1 MKAGIWRLSLA
12 AFVVAVLAASGPGAQ
27 AQPGRG
33 KGKGPVVP
41 GQRLAGVLGKLA
53 EPGSLPEYYLWDEV
67 TGTRSTPFKPGFR
80 MPKKDKK
87 GDAITLGSS
96 VELYCSTVNSV
107 GQCDYVSTTDSTVLL
122 PAYAPPNS
130 GANMVSQ
137 KILFVYI
144 DMTSCGL
151 PLDTQYV
158 DPDTKQAMPLLR
170 ETIFGPKGDGEGGHA
185 RYMERCSYG
194 SYVFD
199 PVGSNIMVVPIYGDQ
214 CLPYQGNPTP
224 CDAYGMA
231 DKADEEIDAWIGGEW
246 SLYTRLLHNEGLRHA
261 RQWRNGQLQE
271 YGDFSSL
278 MGLGDACP
286 SSAETSHVKLGWS
299 SPAVSINTGA
309 SGGGLTSAA
318 LPLGGLVAFNLPAT
332 YVSGLGN
339 HIRIVPDWLW
349 LPNSPTS
356 SATNLYIDLRVAK
369 QYTADAQINSHA
381 ADGPDYVYADKFNI
395 HTVLTIKDAEAS
407 GRGRDAERSRA
418 LT

>member
-1 MKAGIWRLSLA
+1 M
-12 AFVVAVLAASGPGAQ
+12 VAVLAASGPGAQ

-67 TGTRSTPFKPGFR
+67 TGIRSTPFKPGFR
-80 MPKKDKK
+80 MPKKDRK

-130 GANMVSQ
+130 ANMVSR

-158 DPDTKQAMPLLR
+158 DPDTKQAMPMLVVY
-170 ETIFGPKGDGEGGHA
+170 IFPSAVHVYDKDVKGSGLCGW
-185 RYMERCSYG
+185 
-194 SYVFD
+194 
-199 PVGSNIMVVPIYGDQ
+199 
-214 CLPYQGNPTP
+214 QGNGLVP
-224 CDAYGMA
+224 GNRV
-231 DKADEEIDAWIGGEW
+231 WLHGGSF
-246 SLYTRLLHNEGLRHA
+246 SLGRPFSMIHELLHNEGLHHA

-309 SGGGLTSAA
+309 SGAGLTSAA
-318 LPLGGLVAFNLPAT
+318 LPLGAVVAFNLPAT

-339 HIRIVPDWLW
+339 HIRVVPDWLW

-369 QYTADAQINSHA
+369 QYTANAQINSHA

-407 GRGRDAERSRA
+407 GRGREA
-418 LT
+418 